1 MSQFWLIRDRRQIK
15 ERVAFFERWLDQEW
29 DFTHPVTW
37 EVKIYRDK
45 RTRSQNALF
54 HAWCREL
61 AEQFTA
67 KNYEIDEEQMKMILK
82 NRFLGTQDVVIHNT
96 VIPGQLKETSKLQP
110 GEMMRFLDQV
120 WDWAADHGVVLE
132 IPADS
137 EYMKLRGQS
146 SD

>member
-1 MSQFWLIRDRRQIK
+1 
-15 ERVAFFERWLDQEW
+15 
-29 DFTHPVTW
+29 
-37 EVKIYRDK
+37 
-45 RTRSQNALF
+45 
-54 HAWCREL
+54 
-61 AEQFTA
+61 
-67 KNYEIDEEQMKMILK
+67 MILK

-96 VIPGQLKETSKLQP
+96 VIAGQLKETSKLQP

-146 SD
+146 ND